1 MIVRPS
7 ITLRFGASH
16 DDITVDGRTFRRNQ
30 LTKGEFAF
38 VRNVIIDALIKV
50 GSLKRRGRP

>member
-1 MIVRPS
+1 MIQKPS

-16 DDITVDGRTFRRNQ
+16 DDITVDGRTFRRSQ

-38 VRNVIIDALIKV
+38 VRNVIIDALLKV
-50 GSLKRRGRP
+50 GAIKRRGRK